1 MKTSKQLREEIA
13 ALSDRVQAIAK
24 LAEIENRDMTAD
36 ESAEVD
42 RIQGLGDKTGEIQAK
57 QVELDRVAKIEAL
70 QAEAAKTRLTPVL
83 DKHIDK
89 ESGNKSFKIPA
100 RARATGSLTAF
111 KDEETA
117 YKMGQWVRATI
128 GGNKKARE
136 FCRDQGI
143 KIQGAMT
150 TGDNTKGGFLLPE
163 PLEASIIELRENF
176 GVFRR
181 FAMPWQMSDA
191 VQIVPKLSGEVT
203 SYYVGENSSI
213 TASDMT
219 VNQIR
224 LEAKKLATLT
234 VISSELN
241 EDSVISVAEMLSRS
255 VAYKFA
261 YDEDNAGF
269 NGDGTS
275 TYGGIVGLS
284 GALAA
289 GSKVTATSLLTFGTL
304 TTAFFEQVIGK
315 AKMWPGARPAW
326 FISQNGWANSMQRLL
341 DATGGTNIGDL
352 AAGAPK
358 QFLGYPVII
367 SQVLNSALTGTTGT
381 VACYFGDLSMGAI
394 MGSRRGISIAADSS
408 VYFTQDA
415 VAVRATQRFDIN
427 VHDRG
432 DASNAGGLIQLV
444 FG

>member
-1 MKTSKQLREEIA
+1 MKSAKQLREEIA

-24 LAEIENRDMTAD
+24 LAEIENRDLKDD
-36 ESAEVD
+36 EVQEID
-42 RIQGLGDKTGEIQAK
+42 RIQGVGDKTGEIQALQADLARAEKIAALAVESGKARGEQMLDAHMNKGEK
-57 QVELDRVAKIEAL
+57 QAFKVPAKAKAVAKI
-70 QAEAAKTRLTPVL
+70 
-83 DKHIDK
+83 
-89 ESGNKSFKIPA
+89 
-100 RARATGSLTAF
+100 TAF
-111 KDEETA
+111 KTEEDA

-128 GGNKKARE
+128 GGSKRARE

-150 TGDNTKGGFLLPE
+150 TGDNTKGSFLVPE
-163 PLEASIIELRENF
+163 PLENSIIELREQF

-181 FAMPWQMSDA
+181 YAQPWQMSDA

-224 LEAKKLATLT
+224 LEAKKLAALT

-241 EDSVISVAEMLSRS
+241 EDSVISIAEMLARS
-255 VAYKFA
+255 VAYKFS

-289 GSKVTATSLLTFGTL
+289 GSKVTATSRTTFSALT
-304 TTAFFEQVIGK
+304 AADFEGCIGK
-315 AKMWPGARPAW
+315 AKMWAGYSPAW

-341 DATGGTNIGDL
+341 DAVGGNNIGDL
-352 AAGAPK
+352 AMGAPK
-358 QFLGYPVII
+358 MFLGYPVVI

-381 VACYFGDLSMGAI
+381 AACYFGDLRLGAYL
-394 MGSRRGISIAADSS
+394 GTRRGISVAADSS
-408 VYFTQDA
+408 VYFAQDA
-415 VAVRATQRFDIN
+415 VAVRATQRYDIN